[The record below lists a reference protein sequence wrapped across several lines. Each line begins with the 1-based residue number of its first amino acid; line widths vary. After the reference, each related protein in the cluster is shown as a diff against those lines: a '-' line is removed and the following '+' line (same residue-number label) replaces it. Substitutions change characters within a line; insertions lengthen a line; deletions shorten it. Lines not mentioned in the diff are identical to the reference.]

1 MGINLGGNFGNF
13 GNSFS
18 NNNSGVQ
25 PPILNLNKND
35 ILDLTKRNPGL
46 KKVKLGA
53 GWDIANN
60 GLDFDVDIAAF
71 LLDVNNKFNTVDN
84 VIFFNNKMG
93 QGISLGG
100 DNRTGAGV
108 GDDELIN
115 IDLNNINPNI
125 AKIVFV
131 VTIHN
136 AQQKRQTFGMINNS
150 YVRLIDIENNDKE
163 LCRFNLKENGSTATS
178 VIFAE
183 LIREG
188 AEWQFKAVG
197 EGKIAD
203 LNGVL
208 ALYQ

>member
-1 MGINLGGNFGNF
+1 MAINLGSGFGNLT
-13 GNSFS
+13 
-18 NNNSGVQ
+18 NNTNNTQGG
-25 PPILNLNKND
+25 ILDLNKND

-46 KKVKLGA
+46 KRVKLGA
-53 GWDIANN
+53 GWDISNN
-60 GLDFDVDIAAF
+60 GSDFDLDIAAF
-71 LLDVNNKFNTVDN
+71 LLDSNNKFNTVSN
-84 VIFFNNKMG
+84 VIFFNNKEG
-93 QGISLGG
+93 QGITLGG
-100 DNRTGAGV
+100 DNRTGAGE
-108 GDDELIN
+108 GDDETIN
-115 IDLNNINPNI
+115 IDLQNINPNI

-136 AQQKRQTFGMINNS
+136 AMEKRQTFGMINNS
-150 YVRLIDIENNDKE
+150 YVRLVDLAQNEKE
-163 LCRFNLKENGSTATS
+163 ICRFNLKENGSTATS

-183 LIREG
+183 LNRSG